1 MKVIIDKDIKHF
13 EDIIIALEGMD
24 KINFIYLHQDEINN
38 KTIKDAEVLFV
49 RSATRVDKSL
59 LKNTQI
65 KIVGSATA
73 GHDHIDSK
81 FLIKKNIEWF
91 HAPGCNALSV
101 INYVLSSIAYLK
113 KAKLFNK
120 NDNVGIV
127 GCGNIGLGLKKA
139 LDKLSISNFSYDPYL
154 DLDFLSD
161 LNQIKNTSLIS
172 LHVPYTKTGKFATHN
187 MINSKFIRDI
197 ENKILIN
204 TSRGGIV
211 SEKEI
216 IKNNK
221 LRYISDVWENEPVP
235 TKDIINYALIST
247 PHIAGHSYNGKIN
260 GTIFL
265 IKELQRYIKLSSE
278 IQKNNIDTINN
289 NFLNTKTA
297 KTYKLDDYLETY
309 NIKDESDNFK
319 LTYEGSSDNEF
330 SKTFKKRRKNHPFR
344 RDIY

>member
-1 MKVIIDKDIKHF
+1 
-13 EDIIIALEGMD
+13 
-24 KINFIYLHQDEINN
+24 
-38 KTIKDAEVLFV
+38 
-49 RSATRVDKSL
+49 
-59 LKNTQI
+59 
-65 KIVGSATA
+65 
-73 GHDHIDSK
+73 
-81 FLIKKNIEWF
+81 
-91 HAPGCNALSV
+91 
-101 INYVLSSIAYLK
+101 
-113 KAKLFNK
+113 
-120 NDNVGIV
+120 
-127 GCGNIGLGLKKA
+127 
-139 LDKLSISNFSYDPYL
+139 
-154 DLDFLSD
+154 
-161 LNQIKNTSLIS
+161 
-172 LHVPYTKTGKFATHN
+172 

-235 TKDIINYALIST
+235 TKDIINYSLIST

-297 KTYKLDDYLETY
+297 KTYKLEDYLEAY